1 MEHYVSSLLTLVTR
15 EVSVAVSQTAQLAKL
30 IQISSVIPHI

>member
-1 MEHYVSSLLTLVTR
+1 MEHGVSSLLTLVPR
-15 EVSVAVSQTAQLAKL
+15 EVGIPGRQVAKLAKL